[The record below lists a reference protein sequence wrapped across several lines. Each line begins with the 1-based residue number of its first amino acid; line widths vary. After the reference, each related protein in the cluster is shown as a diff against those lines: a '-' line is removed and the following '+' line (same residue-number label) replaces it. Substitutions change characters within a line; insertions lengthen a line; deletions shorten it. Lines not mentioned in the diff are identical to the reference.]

1 MSSGF
6 RRRNR
11 VGASS
16 HPPHTALGASRLA
29 ALPPDGFAELL
40 LLLPDL
46 SGGVAGSEI
55 RRLENLANLDFC
67 SPVERSAFE
76 PFNRFFLRLHL
87 PKPETGDQ
95 LLRLGEGPVD
105 HGPLPTSELDART
118 LRARLEPFGREHHTG
133 LHQFFVELPHF
144 G

>member
-6 RRRNR
+6 RLT
-11 VGASS
+11 
-16 HPPHTALGASRLA
+16 PPDTALGAPRLA
-29 ALPPDGFAELL
+29 VLPPDGLAELL

-67 SPVERSAFE
+67 SPVEWSAFE

-105 HGPLPTSELDART
+105 HGPLPTRELDARA
-118 LRARLEPFGREHHTG
+118 LRARLEPFGREHHAG
-133 LHQFFVELPHF
+133 LHQLFVEFPHF